1 MQKNVDSKNS
11 SIIRKSKNQ
20 VKTMRQMR
28 LRLQKKFTKNK
39 IDPKKKFS
47 VLLTK
52 EEIEQKI
59 KHFKKIY
66 GPSSSYQICLQAL
79 NYTPFQ
85 RTIELNNMISYYLR
99 NLKNF
104 IHILSDLNEEEFE
117 LILYQISSHLTY
129 EKFNKNEIICKYGDK
144 ADKFYVVIR
153 GKIIFLVPK
162 SNKYYMTEEEYIEHL
177 MKLRENQEFELVKN
191 IININQYIFYIN
203 NNENNNNKDNNNT
216 NNIFELDEFIFNA
229 LERHINNKE
238 NKYSNY
244 LYYKFNEY
252 KNNREKEKNSINNN
266 NNSNN
271 NINIDINNYED
282 YIKLTKVNLPEMRE
296 ERLNSK
302 YNTNSQKNKLAKK
315 KLVTISEYQKTNTF
329 IDGDTFGA
337 VGLSTKKSIRTATC
351 ICCENCHIGS
361 LTKNEYNDFLLK
373 IAEKTSSKL
382 YDLIIKNNIFEKML
396 KNKFVFKYAHMFRFR
411 QYNKNNMIMNEKD
424 EIRNLIILYEGEFSM
439 SVNVNLIELNELI
452 IQYKKIKNKLNES
465 EENKKNNNI
474 EEIEENKKLLI
485 KMKDFSKDI
494 NDVILEKNNFVLSKI
509 NNSLILGYPNT
520 VNPNN
525 NLSLINCKCLSNN
538 AKAYV
543 IDKEMLKYIDKENNY
558 TRNIP
563 ELVTSKIDLIL
574 KRLSELKTLIMKKMK
589 DKNNFKNYLLNI
601 NNNEVITRNFEEKK
615 RKNLSNLVDFSQKIL
630 SKDIAKNNNLIL
642 SQNDFNKNKNN
653 KLVLSE
659 SNLRKDFSEKEI
671 LLNKAQCRSHKFLL
685 EQKSE
690 LKKYKR
696 KINLVKNRAKYNDL
710 SLIFSS
716 RTIDKKTFLDKFKE
730 KLEKE
735 ENIFDLQINKMNKD
749 INLEDKINLKL
760 IKEKDLYNNINLKT
774 LNNINTT
781 NTFNSLF
788 NKFHENIKTENRL
801 NVGNTSD
808 TFTSFYTNSTTLMN
822 INKKLIL
829 NPSWNNIHAI
839 NLNDKKIN
847 CLNNNYQDSYN
858 ELYLKYIFDKF
869 KKEKNNIN
877 VDAYKTENLKTCPN
891 KYEFPSIAV
900 FSPEKTKEKGNKKK
914 LKFISVPKFKNVGV

>member
-1 MQKNVDSKNS
+1 MKKNVDSKNS
-11 SIIRKSKNQ
+11 PIIRKSKNQ
-20 VKTMRQMR
+20 TKTMRQMR
-28 LRLQKKFTKNK
+28 LRLQKKFAKNK
-39 IDPKKKFS
+39 VDPKKKFS
-47 VLLTK
+47 LLLTK
-52 EEIEQKI
+52 EEIEQKM

-104 IHILSDLNEEEFE
+104 IHILSDLNEDEFE

-144 ADKFYVVIR
+144 ADKFYVVIK

-162 SNKYYMTEEEYIEHL
+162 NNKYYMTEEEYIEHL
-177 MKLRENQEFELVKN
+177 MKLRENQEFELIKN

-203 NNENNNNKDNNNT
+203 NNDNNNKENN

-229 LERHINNKE
+229 LERHIINKE
-238 NKYSNY
+238 NKYTNY
-244 LYYKFNEY
+244 MYYKFNEY
-252 KNNREKEKNSINNN
+252 KANREKEKNNVN
-266 NNSNN
+266 NNSNDN
-271 NINIDINNYED
+271 NIDINNYED
-282 YIKLTKVNLPEMRE
+282 YIQLTNVNLPEMRE
-296 ERLNSK
+296 ERQNSK
-302 YNTNSQKNKLAKK
+302 YNTNNPKNKIPKK
-315 KLVTISEYQKTNTF
+315 KLVSILEYQRTNTF

-351 ICCENCHIGS
+351 ICCENCHLGI

-373 IAEKTSSKL
+373 FAEKTSSKL
-382 YDLIIKNNIFEKML
+382 YDLVIKNNIFEKML
-396 KNKFVFKYAHMFRFR
+396 KNKFVLKYAHMFRFK
-411 QYNKNNMIMNEKD
+411 QYNKNNMILNEKD
-424 EIRNLIILYEGEFSM
+424 EVKNLIILYEGEFSM

-452 IQYKKIKNKLNES
+452 IKYKKIKNKLI
-465 EENKKNNNI
+465 ENDDVKKNNNI

-494 NDVILEKNNFVLSKI
+494 NDIILEKNNFILSKV

-520 VNPNN
+520 VNPDN
-525 NLSLINCKCLSNN
+525 NLSLINCQCLSNN
-538 AKAYV
+538 AKAYEV
-543 IDKEMLKYIDKENNY
+543 NKEMLKYIDKENNY
-558 TRNIP
+558 VRNTP
-563 ELVTSKIDLIL
+563 EIITPKIDLIL
-574 KRLSELKTLIMKKMK
+574 KRLSELKALIMKKMT

-601 NNNEVITRNFEEKK
+601 NNNNYITRNFEEKK
-615 RKNLSNLVDFSQKIL
+615 RKNLSNLVDFNQKIL
-630 SKDIAKNNNLIL
+630 SKDIAKNNTLLL
-642 SQNDFNKNKNN
+642 SQNDFNKNN

-659 SNLRKDFSEKEI
+659 SNLRKDISEKEI
-671 LLNKAQCRSHKFLL
+671 LLNKAQCRSHKYLL

-696 KINLVKNRAKYNDL
+696 KINLIKNREKYNDL

-716 RTIDKKTFLDKFKE
+716 RTVDKKTFLDKFKE

-735 ENIFDLQINKMNKD
+735 ENLFGKQKNKLNND
-749 INLEDKINLKL
+749 IKFESKINLKS

-774 LNNINTT
+774 MNNINTG
-781 NTFNSLF
+781 NTFNSLY
-788 NKFHENIKTENRL
+788 NKFYESIKTGNRL
-801 NVGNTSD
+801 NLENISD
-808 TFTSFYTNSTTLMN
+808 TFTSFYTNSTTLIN

-829 NPSWNNIHAI
+829 NPSWNNIHSI

-847 CLNNNYQDSYN
+847 SLNNNYQDSYN
-858 ELYLKYIFDKF
+858 ELYLRYIFDKF

-877 VDAYKTENLKTCPN
+877 IDAYKTENLKTAPN
-891 KYEFPSIAV
+891 KYEFPSIV
-900 FSPEKTKEKGNKKK
+900 IFTPEKTKEKGNKKK
-914 LKFISVPKFKNVGV
+914 LKFISAPKFKDVGV